1 MFTSLRTAFRDGH
14 GHRSGRFASRC
25 ELLGRPSISSE
36 TDGSHGR
43 RQDVGVSSRAHR
55 SIRPREQGSAQGA
68 ISRDGNSNP
77 GSAEPLRVATR
88 VGSTAGPVGALVG
101 HQCPVT
107 PSALSGT
114 VRRTEAAPRP
124 SGREAAR
131 FSATTRA
138 RSWSV
143 TLARGV
149 GFVRILRKGVPS
161 APRHIRRRQPRL
173 TAAEPRSSYG
183 AVGSPIAAAPFPLR
197 PSGRG
202 VVWEATDHLGDRHT
216 RRREGRGGADDDGR
230 RAKAAVTRHGC

>member
-107 PSALSGT
+107 PSATLGNGT
-114 VRRTEAAPRP
+114 KDRSRSPPLGTGSRQVLRDHPGKKLECHPGEGCRFREDPPQGGSERP
-124 SGREAAR
+124 PAHS
-131 FSATTRA
+131 SSST
-138 RSWSV
+138 SV
-143 TLARGV
+143 
-149 GFVRILRKGVPS
+149 
-161 APRHIRRRQPRL
+161 
-173 TAAEPRSSYG
+173 
-183 AVGSPIAAAPFPLR
+183 
-197 PSGRG
+197 
-202 VVWEATDHLGDRHT
+202 D
-216 RRREGRGGADDDGR
+216 GG
-230 RAKAAVTRHGC
+230 